1 MEGFD
6 FGISAVI
13 QDPLSDTIQALEV
26 CVPPKKKNYVRRV
39 ARACLECHR
48 SHLSCEAK
56 RPCQRCVEKGRIC
69 ISEEQPKKQDRS
81 KKRRSS
87 SENHGILEGLQ
98 HIHQTNPTLFEQM
111 LSQDSSMGNVMGI
124 LRDNSVLDLPD
135 NTIGLFSEVFTMPVM
150 ECLRPANITP
160 EEWLAKHLEK
170 MIRRVAV
177 LEERVPGLAE
187 KLRPIARISAEQ
199 LMQQQRNGS
208 KHRTADLIAKIAIEL
223 EKSIESYK
231 DLTSPVMIWNRGHT
245 VVWVNDAFR
254 HLTGLT
260 TPLPDE
266 EEDFSLLDVFSN
278 DGIEQFFASTFRAA
292 LTYFKTLQIVPELYK
307 CGIQNYR
314 DEGPDYIEGILSIT
328 EKGSLMDSG
337 MHPLLCVGIFL
348 PTDVQEYRYNQS
360 EWDEY
365 EQALTAFCQTS
376 LNSPDDYSALVSS
389 PH

>member
-1 MEGFD
+1 
-6 FGISAVI
+6 
-13 QDPLSDTIQALEV
+13 
-26 CVPPKKKNYVRRV
+26 
-39 ARACLECHR
+39 
-48 SHLSCEAK
+48 
-56 RPCQRCVEKGRIC
+56 
-69 ISEEQPKKQDRS
+69 
-81 KKRRSS
+81 
-87 SENHGILEGLQ
+87 
-98 HIHQTNPTLFEQM
+98 M

-135 NTIGLFSEVFTMPVM
+135 
-150 ECLRPANITP
+150 
-160 EEWLAKHLEK
+160 
-170 MIRRVAV
+170 
-177 LEERVPGLAE
+177 
-187 KLRPIARISAEQ
+187 
-199 LMQQQRNGS
+199 
-208 KHRTADLIAKIAIEL
+208 
-223 EKSIESYK
+223 
-231 DLTSPVMIWNRGHT
+231 
-245 VVWVNDAFR
+245 NDAFR